1 MKNRKMVEDAIV
13 DMENLVHMFSNASFE
28 NEDVRFSFSLLC
40 DGIASRIDVL
50 RDALAI
56 YDDEEDTEKFY
67 VDGFNEIDRELRSFL
82 DIYSQ
87 RSPYSDAE
95 KKFTDRVRKILHK
108 YQRKHLSTIYNN

>member
-50 RDALAI
+50 RDAL
-56 YDDEEDTEKFY
+56 
-67 VDGFNEIDRELRSFL
+67 
-82 DIYSQ
+82 DI
-87 RSPYSDAE
+87 
-95 KKFTDRVRKILHK
+95 
-108 YQRKHLSTIYNN
+108 